1 MWKESV
7 VAYLKVISQ
16 HFPGRT
22 EEYYEIIQSGLSIY
36 GPRLCETQLFNFRLT
51 SFLTSGPVY

>member
-22 EEYYEIIQSGLSIY
+22 EEYYERFQSGLSIY
-36 GPRLCETQLFNFRLT
+36 GRDYVKLN
-51 SFLTSGPVY
+51 SLTSGLQVS